1 MAVPNKYH
9 IMKKFTIS
17 LEAILLV
24 ILLVFGLFG
33 AITMLDTDEKS
44 PGIASPRQEAPA
56 MVMVDIIE
64 MN

>member
-1 MAVPNKYH
+1 
-9 IMKKFTIS
+9 MKKITIS

-24 ILLVFGLFG
+24 ILLIFGLFG
-33 AITMLDTDEKS
+33 TITMLDTDEKS

-56 MVMVDIIE
+56 MVMTDAHQ